1 MEFAGLL
8 GFLVLFCVSKH
19 TFCSSESNRLDCSMY
34 QIKRI
39 RILLG
44 RKKGAYGQVLSA
56 DERQYEDQVEKKSG
70 RTNEISLVIY
80 QG

>member
-1 MEFAGLL
+1 MELAGLL
-8 GFLVLFCVSKH
+8 GFLVPLCVSKH

-34 QIKRI
+34 QIERI
-39 RILLG
+39 RMLLG

>member
-1 MEFAGLL
+1 
-8 GFLVLFCVSKH
+8 
-19 TFCSSESNRLDCSMY
+19 MY

-56 DERQYEDQVEKKSG
+56 DERQYEDRVEEKSG

>member
-1 MEFAGLL
+1 
-8 GFLVLFCVSKH
+8 
-19 TFCSSESNRLDCSMY
+19 MY
-34 QIKRI
+34 QIERI
-39 RILLG
+39 RMLLG